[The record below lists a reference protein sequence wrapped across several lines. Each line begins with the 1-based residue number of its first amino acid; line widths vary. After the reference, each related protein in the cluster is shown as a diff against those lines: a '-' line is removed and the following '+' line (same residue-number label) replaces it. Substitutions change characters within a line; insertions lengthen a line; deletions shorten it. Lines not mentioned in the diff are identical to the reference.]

1 MTSRSRFA
9 AAMALLLAAPAVGLT
24 APSALA
30 HEAPPSAG
38 PAGTAPAANDA
49 EVANLATAP
58 AGAETLVITS
68 VSARHGQVQRWTAPD
83 GTRHSRHSQNLRG
96 FRTEL
101 GQTLKIG
108 PGNSLQAVAIRGFTT
123 SGDAAESFDA
133 ATGAYRSSVDSGT
146 LPVAPGQVYVP
157 NGGTVDFTAWLVEA
171 LLAAPGRTLGLLQGG
186 KVTLDPLAELVI
198 EGPGGEKRKVQA
210 HSLTGLD
217 LAPTAVWMDGPKFF
231 GVASW
236 LSLLPAGW
244 EGNALALIK
253 AQEEALAARAP
264 LLVAEIARKPTAPI
278 LFRNVTLY
286 DPEGLRFRPGMSVL
300 VEGGV
305 IRSVA
310 PAAAL
315 AAPAGAQVIAGEGR
329 TLLPGL
335 WDSHMHVSDDG
346 TGPLL
351 LSMGVTSARDP
362 GNRPEASIARKARI
376 DTGQLLGP
384 RIVPA
389 LLIDGPGPYA
399 AQSGV
404 IVADKAEAIAAVER
418 ARAMGFAG
426 VKLYGSLDP
435 ALVKP
440 IAERAHALGLRV
452 MGHIPATMRP
462 LDAVRAGYDEIT
474 HINMVMM
481 QFMPDSVVNSS
492 NTLARFYGPA
502 RYAADVDLSSPEA
515 KAYLAELKARGTA
528 VDVTAAIFEGGFCYE
543 NGQMPPAYQPIADIV
558 PPSVRRGFLT
568 SFFAPTADVS
578 RARMCASYGKLAE
591 LVAALNRQGIPV
603 LAGTDGFGPELV
615 RDLELYI
622 KAGMTPEQSLAT
634 ATIIP
639 ARIFGLDKEIGS
651 IVPGKKAELF
661 LVDGDVS
668 KDFGAVRR
676 VTLVMQGDRLMD
688 AAKLRTA
695 AGLSGMPK

>member
-1 MTSRSRFA
+1 
-9 AAMALLLAAPAVGLT
+9 
-24 APSALA
+24 
-30 HEAPPSAG
+30 
-38 PAGTAPAANDA
+38 
-49 EVANLATAP
+49 
-58 AGAETLVITS
+58 
-68 VSARHGQVQRWTAPD
+68 
-83 GTRHSRHSQNLRG
+83 
-96 FRTEL
+96 
-101 GQTLKIG
+101 
-108 PGNSLQAVAIRGFTT
+108 
-123 SGDAAESFDA
+123 
-133 ATGAYRSSVDSGT
+133 
-146 LPVAPGQVYVP
+146 
-157 NGGTVDFTAWLVEA
+157 
-171 LLAAPGRTLGLLQGG
+171 PGRTLELLQGG
-186 KVTLDPLAELVI
+186 RVAMDPLAELVV
-198 EGPGGEKRKVQA
+198 EGPGGEKRKIQSFA
-210 HSLTGLD
+210 LTGLS
-217 LAPTAVWMDGPKFF
+217 LTPSPVWMDGPKFF
-231 GVASW
+231 GLASF
-236 LSLLPAGW
+236 LSFLPTGW
-244 EGNALALIK
+244 EGNALALTR

-264 LLVAEIARKPTAPI
+264 QLFAEIARKPEAPI

-286 DPEGLRFRPGMSVL
+286 DPEGLRFRPGISVL

-305 IRSVA
+305 IRAVA

-315 AAPAGAQVIAGEGR
+315 AAPAGARVFAGEGR

-335 WDSHMHVSDDG
+335 WDSHMHVSSDG

-376 DTGQLLGP
+376 DRGELLGP
-384 RIVPA
+384 RIVAA

-404 IVADKAEAIAAVER
+404 IVADKAQAVAAVDR
-418 ARAMGFAG
+418 AKAMGFAG

-502 RYAADVDLSSPEA
+502 RHAADVDLTSPEA

-543 NGQMPPAYQPIADIV
+543 NGQMPPAYRPFADIV
-558 PPSVRRGFLT
+558 PPSVRRSFLT

-578 RARMCASYGKLAE
+578 RARMCESYGKLAE
-591 LVAALNRQGIPV
+591 LVTALNRQGIPV
-603 LAGTDGFGPELV
+603 LAGTDGFGPELI

-622 KAGMTPEQSLAT
+622 KAGMTPAESLAT
-634 ATIIP
+634 ATMIP
-639 ARIFGLDKEIGS
+639 AKAFGLDTEIGS
-651 IVPGKKAELF
+651 IVPGKRAELF

-676 VTLVMQGDRLMD
+676 VVWVMQGDRLMD
-688 AAKLRTA
+688 AARLREA